1 MARKSKNKG
10 ELGAGLLLIFL
21 FVLASVIV
29 LLTIVSSFVLIG
41 YWVYYKGLSQ
51 QLPTPQ
57 SKDDFVQTREEN
69 RLIAIAEKQYTSAVA
84 LVSQI
89 EAEGAQLSKRKDHQY
104 DERSELGKRLN
115 AQISR
120 ADNDRI
126 HGSIAISVN
135 KQFVSSR
142 YDHHVLV
149 ESWQRGLS
157 VAMYAYFGVLIAALI
172 FKPQLVVSLSEN
184 LNSNAFISAPSFL
197 PNLWGAMFVAS
208 VCAVLGFFVT
218 RWLAKSSIE
227 SNLANGKRLTKLE
240 AIAFSEVFAQISEIG
255 NIFDKHCKDSAK
267 FLEDRKIELATK
279 QIDLKNKS
287 TEKIEEEIS
296 IPPVEVHPVQVNVVE
311 VMVPEPTQLIE
322 ESSIEI
328 VEKTV
333 SPQSP
338 AKPKS
343 PDGKQRP
350 ALWLRLIGMF
360 IGACFGFIA
369 SMSIFITNIV
379 NPVASMLSVIG
390 ITIFFAVIG
399 YRKKYKRKS
408 AALLS
413 VPGN

>member
-1 MARKSKNKG
+1 MARKSKSKG

-41 YWVYYKGLSQ
+41 YWAYYKGLSQ
-51 QLPTPQ
+51 KLPTPQ

-69 RLIAIAEKQYTSAVA
+69 RLIAIAEKQCASAA
-84 LVSQI
+84 TLASQI
-89 EAEGAQLSKRKDHQY
+89 ETEGAQLSKRKDRQY

-115 AQISR
+115 AQTSR
-120 ADNDRI
+120 TDNDRI

-149 ESWQRGLS
+149 ESWQRGFS
-157 VAMYAYFGVLIAALI
+157 VAMYAYFGVLIAIVI
-172 FKPQLVVSLSEN
+172 FKPQFVVNLSEK

-208 VCAVLGFFVT
+208 VCAALGFFIT
-218 RWLAKSSIE
+218 RWFAKKSIE

-267 FLEDRKIELATK
+267 FLADRKKELATK
-279 QIDLKNKS
+279 QRELKNKS

-296 IPPVEVHPVQVNVVE
+296 IRPAEVRPVQVNVVE
-311 VMVPEPTQLIE
+311 VMAPEPTQLME
-322 ESSIEI
+322 KPSIEI
-328 VEKTV
+328 VDKMV
-333 SPQSP
+333 SPQLP
-338 AKPKS
+338 IKIKS

-369 SMSIFITNIV
+369 SMSIFITNLV

-390 ITIFFAVIG
+390 ITLFFAIVG

-408 AALLS
+408 TVLL
-413 VPGN
+413 PATGN